1 MDNHLMIFEST
12 DFGRVRSVLKD
23 GAPWFVAVDV
33 CKALGLNQVTR
44 AMSRLDSDEG
54 GLLEV
59 PHPQN
64 ADKTIEINAVSEAG
78 LYHLIL
84 CSKKPEAR
92 AFKRWITHEVIP
104 SIRKHGAYM
113 TDSLLDA
120 LEAHPEA
127 VPEYLNRL
135 RSENARNRELT
146 RRLRIALPKAEYYD
160 AFVDPADC
168 TNIRTTAK
176 ELGVPEKQFTRYL
189 EEKKYLF
196 RDKNRKLFPRAVKK
210 SAGLFLVR
218 DFYTERGK
226 LDADE
231 FLAGICDMVAVL
243 VRDAVPVDGAE
254 VLFPSGRPVV
264 GKCPRCGAE
273 VTESKNGYFCER
285 RSCKF
290 GLWRDN
296 RFLAAKKISLTKKMA
311 SSLLTQGR
319 AYASGIYS
327 EKTGKTYDA
336 FIVLED
342 DGARSSYKLDF
353 TK

>member
-1 MDNHLMIFEST
+1 MNNNLMIFENPE
-12 DFGRVRSVLKD
+12 FGAVRSILID
-23 GAPWFVAVDV
+23 GDPWFVAADV
-33 CKALGLNQVTR
+33 CKALELEKTNR
-44 AMSRLDSDEG
+44 ALSRLDDDEKGAHSVSTPG
-54 GLLEV
+54 GR
-59 PHPQN
+59 QRMS
-64 ADKTIEINAVSEAG
+64 IISESG
-78 LYHLIL
+78 LYSLIL
-84 CSKKPEAR
+84 GSRKPEAR

-146 RRLRIALPKAEYYD
+146 RRLRLALPKAEYYD

-176 ELGVPEKQFTRYL
+176 ELGIPEKQFTRYL

-226 LDADE
+226 LGHYTLITPAGKRHFLERTDE
-231 FLAGICDMVAVL
+231 I
-243 VRDAVPVDGAE
+243 
-254 VLFPSGRPVV
+254 LF
-264 GKCPRCGAE
+264 E
-273 VTESKNGYFCER
+273 
-285 RSCKF
+285 
-290 GLWRDN
+290 
-296 RFLAAKKISLTKKMA
+296 
-311 SSLLTQGR
+311 
-319 AYASGIYS
+319 
-327 EKTGKTYDA
+327 
-336 FIVLED
+336 
-342 DGARSSYKLDF
+342 
-353 TK
+353 

>member
-1 MDNHLMIFEST
+1 MNSDLMIFENPE
-12 DFGRVRSVLKD
+12 FGAVRSILID
-23 GAPWFVAVDV
+23 GEPWFVAADV
-33 CKALGLNQVTR
+33 CKALELEKTNR
-44 AMSRLDSDEG
+44 ALSRLDDDEKGAHSVSTPG
-54 GLLEV
+54 GR
-59 PHPQN
+59 QRMS
-64 ADKTIEINAVSEAG
+64 IISESG
-78 LYHLIL
+78 LYSLIL
-84 CSKKPEAR
+84 GSRKPEAR

-226 LDADE
+226 LGHYTLITPAGKRHFLERTDE
-231 FLAGICDMVAVL
+231 I
-243 VRDAVPVDGAE
+243 
-254 VLFPSGRPVV
+254 LF
-264 GKCPRCGAE
+264 E
-273 VTESKNGYFCER
+273 
-285 RSCKF
+285 
-290 GLWRDN
+290 
-296 RFLAAKKISLTKKMA
+296 
-311 SSLLTQGR
+311 
-319 AYASGIYS
+319 
-327 EKTGKTYDA
+327 
-336 FIVLED
+336 
-342 DGARSSYKLDF
+342 
-353 TK
+353 

>member
-1 MDNHLMIFEST
+1 MNNNLMIFENP
-12 DFGRVRSVLKD
+12 DFGAVRSILID
-23 GAPWFVAVDV
+23 GDPWFVAADV
-33 CKALGLNQVTR
+33 CKALEIEKTNR
-44 AMSRLDSDEG
+44 ALSRLDDDEKGAHSVSTPG
-54 GLLEV
+54 GR
-59 PHPQN
+59 QRMS
-64 ADKTIEINAVSEAG
+64 IISESG
-78 LYHLIL
+78 LYSLIL
-84 CSKKPEAR
+84 GSRKPEAR

-146 RRLRIALPKAEYYD
+146 RRLRLALPKAEYYD

-218 DFYTERGK
+218 DFYTKRGK
-226 LDADE
+226 LGHYTLITPAGKRHFLERTDE
-231 FLAGICDMVAVL
+231 I
-243 VRDAVPVDGAE
+243 
-254 VLFPSGRPVV
+254 LF
-264 GKCPRCGAE
+264 E
-273 VTESKNGYFCER
+273 
-285 RSCKF
+285 
-290 GLWRDN
+290 
-296 RFLAAKKISLTKKMA
+296 
-311 SSLLTQGR
+311 
-319 AYASGIYS
+319 
-327 EKTGKTYDA
+327 
-336 FIVLED
+336 
-342 DGARSSYKLDF
+342 
-353 TK
+353 

>member
-1 MDNHLMIFEST
+1 MNNHLMIFENPE
-12 DFGRVRSVLKD
+12 FGAVRSILID
-23 GAPWFVAVDV
+23 GDPWFVAADV
-33 CKALGLNQVTR
+33 CKALEIEKTNR
-44 AMSRLDSDEG
+44 ALSRLDDDEKGAHSVSTPG
-54 GLLEV
+54 GR
-59 PHPQN
+59 QRMS
-64 ADKTIEINAVSEAG
+64 IISESG
-78 LYHLIL
+78 LYSLIL
-84 CSKKPEAR
+84 GSRKPEAR

-146 RRLRIALPKAEYYD
+146 RRLRLALPKAEYYD
-160 AFVDPADC
+160 AFVDPEDC

-226 LDADE
+226 LGHYTLITPAGKRHFLERTDE
-231 FLAGICDMVAVL
+231 I
-243 VRDAVPVDGAE
+243 
-254 VLFPSGRPVV
+254 LF
-264 GKCPRCGAE
+264 E
-273 VTESKNGYFCER
+273 
-285 RSCKF
+285 
-290 GLWRDN
+290 
-296 RFLAAKKISLTKKMA
+296 
-311 SSLLTQGR
+311 
-319 AYASGIYS
+319 
-327 EKTGKTYDA
+327 
-336 FIVLED
+336 
-342 DGARSSYKLDF
+342 
-353 TK
+353 

>member
-1 MDNHLMIFEST
+1 MNSNLMIFENPE
-12 DFGRVRSVLKD
+12 FGAVRSILID
-23 GAPWFVAVDV
+23 SDPWFVAADV
-33 CKALGLNQVTR
+33 CKALELEKTNR
-44 AMSRLDSDEG
+44 ALSRLDDDEKGAHSVSTPG
-54 GLLEV
+54 GR
-59 PHPQN
+59 QRMS
-64 ADKTIEINAVSEAG
+64 IISESG
-78 LYHLIL
+78 LYSLIL
-84 CSKKPEAR
+84 GSRKPEAR

-226 LDADE
+226 LGHYTLITPAGKRHFLERTDE
-231 FLAGICDMVAVL
+231 I
-243 VRDAVPVDGAE
+243 
-254 VLFPSGRPVV
+254 LF
-264 GKCPRCGAE
+264 E
-273 VTESKNGYFCER
+273 
-285 RSCKF
+285 
-290 GLWRDN
+290 
-296 RFLAAKKISLTKKMA
+296 
-311 SSLLTQGR
+311 
-319 AYASGIYS
+319 
-327 EKTGKTYDA
+327 
-336 FIVLED
+336 
-342 DGARSSYKLDF
+342 
-353 TK
+353 

>member
-1 MDNHLMIFEST
+1 MDSNLMTFENAA
-12 DFGRVRSVLKD
+12 FGKIRTITID
-23 GAPWFVAVDV
+23 GEPWFVAVDV
-33 CKALGLNQVTR
+33 CKALQIANSRDALTRIDDDEKGVVLTDTLGGKQKVTIVN
-44 AMSRLDSDEG
+44 E
-54 GLLEV
+54 
-59 PHPQN
+59 P
-64 ADKTIEINAVSEAG
+64 G
-78 LYHLIL
+78 LYTLVL
-84 CSKKPEAR
+84 SSRKPEAR

-135 RSENARNRELT
+135 RSENARNRELN
-146 RRLRIALPKAEYYD
+146 RRLRLALPKAEYYD

-226 LDADE
+226 LGHYTLITPAGKRHFLERTDE
-231 FLAGICDMVAVL
+231 I
-243 VRDAVPVDGAE
+243 
-254 VLFPSGRPVV
+254 LF
-264 GKCPRCGAE
+264 E
-273 VTESKNGYFCER
+273 QHF
-285 RSCKF
+285 
-290 GLWRDN
+290 
-296 RFLAAKKISLTKKMA
+296 
-311 SSLLTQGR
+311 
-319 AYASGIYS
+319 
-327 EKTGKTYDA
+327 
-336 FIVLED
+336 
-342 DGARSSYKLDF
+342 
-353 TK
+353 

>member
-1 MDNHLMIFEST
+1 MENKLMIFEN
-12 DFGRVRSVLKD
+12 DAFGKVRTLNLN
-23 GAPWFVAVDV
+23 GEPWFVAADV
-33 CKALGLNQVTR
+33 CKALELGNPSMTVE
-44 AMSRLDSDEG
+44 RLDDDEKGISTIDTLG
-54 GLLEV
+54 GK
-59 PHPQN
+59 QRM
-64 ADKTIEINAVSEAG
+64 AIINEPG
-78 LYHLIL
+78 LYSLVIT
-84 CSKKPEAR
+84 SRKPEAK

-146 RRLRIALPKAEYYD
+146 RRLRLALPKAEYYD

-226 LDADE
+226 LGHYTLITPAGKRHFLERTDE
-231 FLAGICDMVAVL
+231 I
-243 VRDAVPVDGAE
+243 
-254 VLFPSGRPVV
+254 LF
-264 GKCPRCGAE
+264 E
-273 VTESKNGYFCER
+273 
-285 RSCKF
+285 
-290 GLWRDN
+290 
-296 RFLAAKKISLTKKMA
+296 
-311 SSLLTQGR
+311 
-319 AYASGIYS
+319 
-327 EKTGKTYDA
+327 
-336 FIVLED
+336 
-342 DGARSSYKLDF
+342 
-353 TK
+353 